1 MSLSRRKLLQT
12 ATASAAFP
20 AAFGAPDSAGLTL
33 EVARFIVNTAW
44 REVPEDVLELGKKS
58 ILDGL
63 GLALSGSVA
72 ETGRLSRAYVQSLG
86 AMKPEATIIGSSLR
100 APVRFAAFVNGI

>member
-1 MSLSRRKLLQT
+1 MSLSRRKFFQA

-20 AAFGAPDSAGLTL
+20 AAFAAPDSAGLTL

-44 REVPEDVLELGKKS
+44 RDVPEDVLELGKKS

-86 AMKPEATIIGSSLR
+86 LSKRGARVIGSEMQ
-100 APVRFAAFVNGI
+100 AP